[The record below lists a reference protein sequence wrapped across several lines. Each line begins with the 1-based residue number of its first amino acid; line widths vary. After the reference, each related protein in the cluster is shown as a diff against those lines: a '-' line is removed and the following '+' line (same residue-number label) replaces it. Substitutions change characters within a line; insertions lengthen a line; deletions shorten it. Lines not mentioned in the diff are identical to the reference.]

1 MRETEMG
8 MPEFGGKYMYRA
20 TMHFL
25 RTKYPEIYYEWN
37 DKVAYAVEWMEPSR
51 LDARDE
57 Q

>member
-1 MRETEMG
+1 MRDNEMG
-8 MPEFGGKYMYRA
+8 QPEFGGSYMYRA

-51 LDARDE
+51 LEEDK
-57 Q
+57 